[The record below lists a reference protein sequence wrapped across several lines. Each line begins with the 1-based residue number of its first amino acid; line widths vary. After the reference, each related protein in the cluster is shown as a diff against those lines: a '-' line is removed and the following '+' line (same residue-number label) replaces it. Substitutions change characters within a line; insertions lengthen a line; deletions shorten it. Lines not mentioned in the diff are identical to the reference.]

1 MASSRL
7 ASFSSVW
14 LSSLAGERYKL
25 IEDHLHGRTMLFDL
39 LEDPRELQNL
49 SDDLPEVS
57 QPLAQALAVR
67 DAPLFG
73 TGAAGPAPR
82 ISEDEVRR
90 LKALG
95 YL

>member
-1 MASSRL
+1 MP
-7 ASFSSVW
+7 SVW
-14 LSSLAGERYKL
+14 LSGLIGERYKL
-25 IEDHLHGRTMLFDL
+25 IEDHLQGRTMLFDL

-49 SDDLPEVS
+49 SRERPEIS
-57 QPLAQALAVR
+57 DPLKQALAAG
-67 DAPLFG
+67 DAALLG
-73 TGAAGPAPR
+73 TAGAGPAPR